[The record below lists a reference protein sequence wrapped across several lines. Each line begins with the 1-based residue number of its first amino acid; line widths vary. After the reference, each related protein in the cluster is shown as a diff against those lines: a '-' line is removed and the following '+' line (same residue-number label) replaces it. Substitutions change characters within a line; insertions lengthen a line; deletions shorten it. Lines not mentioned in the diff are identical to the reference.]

1 MEVTG
6 VTRRL
11 DDLGRVTIP
20 KELRR
25 NLNIYEGCELMIT
38 PTENGILISKFSNN
52 LKDDLKAVIDKYDMS
67 CTETAAIA
75 DLKVIAN
82 SL

>member
-38 PTENGILISKFSNN
+38 PTENGILISKFSNS
-52 LKDDLKAVIDKYDMS
+52 LKDDLKAVIDK
-67 CTETAAIA
+67 T
-75 DLKVIAN
+75 
-82 SL
+82 